1 MTSPVELY
9 TPRFFTLAAA
19 NFCVLSSFG
28 AFFMFPLFVLEQ
40 GGTESD
46 IGIIMGAFALASVAC
61 RPWIS
66 RMIDRTGR
74 KRSYSIGLLVM
85 SLAPLA
91 YLTFGGDPGASYSA
105 LIAVR
110 ICHGVGFALCITAA
124 FTFVADIIPANR
136 LNEGLGIFGV
146 SGLTGS
152 ALGPAMAEFIIC
164 RFGFDVLFMS
174 AATIAFLGFLFHLPV
189 KETYRAT
196 MRMGQDSFFELFQNR
211 RVMTVAILAVLFGFG
226 LAASNGFVAPLANDR
241 GLGFI
246 SLYYIAYSLA
256 AVLTRVFGARLADRF
271 GEDRMIPYALAL
283 TGMGLLSLILARN
296 SVLLMTSGFMG
307 GIGHGFLYPSLN
319 ALALRGGPV
328 AVRGRITGI
337 FTGSIDAGVFGG
349 SVALGYVGKWAGFTS
364 LFMTAG
370 SALIAA
376 LWIFLIQRTRLRKR
390 PPESGAE

>member
-1 MTSPVELY
+1 MTNPLELY
-9 TPRFFTLAAA
+9 TPRFFTLAVA

-28 AFFMFPLFVLEQ
+28 AFFMFPLFVLEK

-46 IGIIMGAFALASVAC
+46 IGIIMGAFALASVVC

-66 RMIDRTGR
+66 QMIDRTGR
-74 KRSYSIGLLVM
+74 KRTYSIGLLSM
-85 SLAPLA
+85 SIAPLV
-91 YLTFGGDPGASYSA
+91 YLAFKGNLDEFYPAV
-105 LIAVR
+105 IAVR

-152 ALGPAMAEFIIC
+152 ALGPAVAEFIIR
-164 RFGFDVLFMS
+164 RFGFDILFMT
-174 AATIAFLGFLFHLPV
+174 AGAVAFVGFLCHLPV

-196 MRMGQDSFFELFQNR
+196 MKMGEDSFFELFQNP
-211 RVMTVAILAVLFGFG
+211 RVMTVAVLAALFGFG
-226 LAASNGFVAPLANDR
+226 LAASNGFVSPLANDR
-241 GLGFI
+241 SLEFI

-256 AVLTRVFGARLADRF
+256 AVLTRLFGARLADRF
-271 GEDRMIPYALAL
+271 GEDRIIPYALAL
-283 TGMGLLSLILARN
+283 TGMGLLGLIPVRSSA
-296 SVLLMTSGFMG
+296 LLMTSGFMG
-307 GIGHGFLYPSLN
+307 GVGHGFLYPSLN
-319 ALALRGGPV
+319 ALALRGETV

-349 SVALGYVGKWAGFTS
+349 SVVLGYVGKWAGFTT

-370 SALIAA
+370 SALMVA
-376 LWIFLIQRTRLRKR
+376 LWIFLIQRMRLGRR
-390 PPESGAE
+390 TSGSSAK